1 MNLNIREIEYIL
13 TIMEE
18 GSITKASQKLFIAQP
33 SLSQALKRVEAEL
46 GVTLFTRVKNRLKL
60 TPEGE
65 VFIDAGRRIMSV
77 IGELDQNFSGLFAAQ
92 SGRLVVGVPYLL
104 GTLIATEIIPV
115 YRDRFPQIE
124 LQLVESSST
133 ELEQLLMDGAI
144 DISVMP
150 LPFKFSDFPY
160 HLFLKSRMVLLASKD
175 NEIGENAYRKAPEDR
190 FPYVDVTQLDNAP
203 FIIGHQGQRIRTIN
217 ETIFKK
223 ARITPNIV
231 MTSRNQET
239 IKRMVSNGIGY
250 TFIPEHYLEIFG
262 SFDYLNCYY
271 LEPDVD
277 YQWKVVTA
285 YYDDN
290 HISTAM
296 QNFLDVMD
304 AYYQLHFADPK
315 EGQPKKSGT
324 RAF

>member
-18 GSITKASQKLFIAQP
+18 GSITKACQKLYIAQP

-46 GVTLFTRVKNRLKL
+46 GVTLFTRVKGRLKL

-65 VFIDAGRRIMSV
+65 VFISAGTRIMD
-77 IGELDQNFSGLFAAQ
+77 IINELDSQFSGLSSAQ
-92 SGRLVVGVPYLL
+92 SGKLVVGVPYLL

-115 YRDRFPQIE
+115 YRERFPQIE

-144 DISVMP
+144 DVSVIP
-150 LPFKFSDFPY
+150 LPFKFNDFPH
-160 HLFLKSRMVLLASKD
+160 HLFLKSRMVLLASKNND
-175 NEIGENAYRKAPEDR
+175 IEDSAYRKTGTDR
-190 FPYVDVTQLDNAP
+190 FPYVDITGLDNAP

-223 ARITPNIV
+223 ARISPHIV

-271 LEPDVD
+271 LEPEVD
-277 YQWKVVTA
+277 YQWKVVIA
-285 YYDDN
+285 HYDDS
-290 HISTAM
+290 HVSTAV
-296 QNFLDVMD
+296 QNFLDITD
-304 AYYQLHFADPK
+304 EYYCRHF
-315 EGQPKKSGT
+315 GT
-324 RAF
+324 T

>member
-33 SLSQALKRVEAEL
+33 SLSQVLKRVENEL

-65 VFIDAGRRIMSV
+65 VFIDAGQRIMKV
-77 IGELDQNFSGLFAAQ
+77 IGELDQNFSGLSTAQ
-92 SGRLVVGVPYLL
+92 SGRLVVGVPYRL

-115 YRDRFPQIE
+115 YRERFPQIE

-133 ELEQLLMDGAI
+133 ELEQLLMDGAV

-150 LPFKFSDFPY
+150 LPFKFNDFPY
-160 HLFLKSRMVLLASKD
+160 HLFLKSRMVLLTSRD
-175 NEIGENAYRKAPEDR
+175 NEIAEGAYRKTPGDR
-190 FPYVDVTQLDNAP
+190 FPYMDITQLNNAP
-203 FIIGHQGQRIRTIN
+203 FIIGHPGQRIRTIN

-239 IKRMVSNGIGY
+239 IKRMVANGIGY

-262 SFDYLNCYY
+262 SFDYLDCYY
-271 LEPDVD
+271 LEPEVD

-285 YYDDN
+285 YYDET
-290 HISTAM
+290 HLPTAM
-296 QNFLDVMD
+296 QNFLDIMD
-304 AYYQLHFADPK
+304 EYYRTHFADPVFT
-315 EGQPKKSGT
+315 ERG
-324 RAF
+324 